1 MDKNMYGIFNGNVL
15 ELSTMPNVFNENISS
30 KDETKV
36 LVKVNKPNKYAK
48 VEITIDARGK
58 EVFDNKERLDI
69 MKNILTDETITN
81 IPKLNTQ
88 YMMYLDTKVTDEY
101 EKIKQCSIINKECV
115 LYDAVTLLPIDEN
128 DSISYVHNLV
138 FKGGFKMDIPYD
150 AGFGITR
157 FKHGKESIITI
168 NDISIVGDSAPEDEA
183 TRYKYYHKPDVIK
196 KYKDY
201 DDKKYC
207 VIPSGALRINDMRYL
222 DPYLRLAPCYMR
234 HNHNTHCVEVQRV
247 VSERA
252 LELKEKLEKENSLNA
267 NIDESHVTVIST
279 AEHEVNIDL
288 SEIPTDG
295 IRSLEF
301 EIKVIMDCGIEVAD
315 KSTIG
320 DILLANYDIL
330 YPPVTPDNPENPD
343 DNTPDIGD
351 SEILP
356 SPGTGGSNT
365 NPPSVDDN
373 TTTNPDLGGDEN
385 QDNTSGDTNEP
396 TNPDD
401 SNPPSGDS
409 SNPDDSTDTTNPD
422 NNGGVSGASV
432 DEYWW

>member
-15 ELSTMPNVFNENISS
+15 ELSTMPNVSNENISS

-36 LVKVNKPNKYAK
+36 SVKVNKPNKYAK

-58 EVFDNKERLDI
+58 EVFDNKERLDV
-69 MKNILTDETITN
+69 MKKILTDETITN

-101 EKIKQCSIINKECV
+101 DTIKQCSIVNKECV
-115 LYDAVTLLPIDEN
+115 LYDAVVLLPIDKN

-157 FKHGKESIITI
+157 FKHGKKSIITI
-168 NDISIVGDSAPEDEA
+168 NDISIVGDSAPEDAA

-207 VIPSGALRINDMRYL
+207 VMPSGALRINDMRYL
-222 DPYLRLAPCYMR
+222 DPYLRLAPCYVS
-234 HNHNTHCVEVQRV
+234 HNHNTNCVEVQRV
-247 VSERA
+247 VSQRA

-267 NIDESHVTVIST
+267 NIDDSHVRVIST
-279 AEHEVNIDL
+279 AEHNVDIDL

-315 KSTIG
+315 KSTIE

-330 YPPVTPDNPENPD
+330 YPPVTPDPNN
-343 DNTPDIGD
+343 
-351 SEILP
+351 
-356 SPGTGGSNT
+356 PGTGGSN
-365 NPPSVDDN
+365 NG
-373 TTTNPDLGGDEN
+373 TTTNPGTGGNTN
-385 QDNTSGDTNEP
+385 QGNSSG
-396 TNPDD
+396 
-401 SNPPSGDS
+401 GS
-409 SNPDDSTDTTNPD
+409 SNSGNPTDPNNPN
-422 NNGGVSGASV
+422 NNGNVSGASV